1 VKEGDDAM
9 TAYEL
14 RDLAERA
21 WNESNGD
28 QMTAIKLLRDWSGLS
43 LVNAIDVIE
52 ETRPETV
59 RPGQELVLMDAR
71 GRVIRR
77 TRT

>member
-1 VKEGDDAM
+1 M

-52 ETRPETV
+52 EITPETP
-59 RPGQELVLMDAR
+59 RPGQELVLVDGRAR
-71 GRVIRR
+71 IIRR
-77 TRT
+77 MRT

>member
-1 VKEGDDAM
+1 M
-9 TAYEL
+9 IMSAYEL
-14 RDLAERA
+14 YDLAERA
-21 WNESNGD
+21 WNESDGD

-43 LVNAIDVIE
+43 FVNAIDVIE
-52 ETRPETV
+52 ATKPETA